1 MNSMPSFIRIVQA
14 VKKLNSISR
23 AWLNFRR
30 RPILCTTLYRNL
42 MQAGNSVADLANFS
56 FEFFLRKFH
65 RKCLSTFSL
74 PWCKK
79 VENDQKLKSRG
90 SFIKLEFVEFEGGES
105 KHENQV
111 GTIQPVS
118 ESIRAQSDDSLLPCP
133 SNSAKRFL
141 SGGH

>member
-1 MNSMPSFIRIVQA
+1 
-14 VKKLNSISR
+14 
-23 AWLNFRR
+23 
-30 RPILCTTLYRNL
+30 

-90 SFIKLEFVEFEGGES
+90 SFIKLEFVEFEAVNRNMKTRLEQF
-105 KHENQV
+105 N
-111 GTIQPVS
+111 
-118 ESIRAQSDDSLLPCP
+118 L
-133 SNSAKRFL
+133 
-141 SGGH
+141 